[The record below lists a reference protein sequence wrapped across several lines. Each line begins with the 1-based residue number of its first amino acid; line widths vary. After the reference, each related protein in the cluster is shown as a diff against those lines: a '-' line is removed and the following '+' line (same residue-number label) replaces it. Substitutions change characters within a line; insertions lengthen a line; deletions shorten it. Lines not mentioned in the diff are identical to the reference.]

1 MNKQQAKK
9 AGLTT
14 LDPEFRATGKIGS
27 NKEAAEFVGEL
38 VGKRAVEKGVSK
50 TVKGGRRMS
59 LVALVAVGD
68 GKGNVGLG
76 MGKSAEVPLAIQN
89 VIKAAAEGLKEL
101 SSPEQAAERR
111 GMTVGEMFVGKEN

>member
-9 AGLTT
+9 AGLKRRERRVRAKIICSAST

-38 VGKRAVEKGVSK
+38 
-50 TVKGGRRMS
+50 
-59 LVALVAVGD
+59 
-68 GKGNVGLG
+68 
-76 MGKSAEVPLAIQN
+76 MGKSAEVPLAIQKGIEDAKKN
-89 VIKAAAEGLKEL
+89 MFHVPVTEHGTIPHTVEGHYGAGRVLT
-101 SSPEQAAERR
+101 EQAAERR